1 MANKLRI
8 KKSLR
13 DFSSYSAD
21 KTDYRYRL
29 NANELPFEY
38 KEIFKLGSLEEKILK
53 KNKITD
59 LNRYPD
65 SFQGEL
71 KSNILKFYKLKKGQ
85 ILFGN
90 GSDELILYI
99 LLTLTGKTSKVLYLD
114 PSFSMYRIL
123 TKALGL
129 RGVSVPLRSNF
140 NLNLS
145 KVLRAIKL
153 HDPDVIFIASP
164 NNPSG
169 NSFDKN
175 ELLEVVK
182 YSKGIVVIDEAYSQY
197 SNYSCVNFL
206 KDNKN
211 LLIMKTMSKIGFA
224 SLRLGFLLGDK
235 SVIDSIN
242 KLRLPYN
249 ISTFSQIIANKFYMN
264 PSVIDNH
271 IQTIKNQRVMI
282 IDFLKNFSDVKVFRS
297 DSNFVLIKL
306 KKSLSLYNFLRSN
319 DLIVKNFPNEKKLS
333 NCLRITIGKPVEN
346 NRLMSLI
353 SEFFKK

>member
-1 MANKLRI
+1 
-8 KKSLR
+8 
-13 DFSSYSAD
+13 
-21 KTDYRYRL
+21 
-29 NANELPFEY
+29 
-38 KEIFKLGSLEEKILK
+38 
-53 KNKITD
+53 
-59 LNRYPD
+59 
-65 SFQGEL
+65 
-71 KSNILKFYKLKKGQ
+71 
-85 ILFGN
+85 
-90 GSDELILYI
+90 
-99 LLTLTGKTSKVLYLD
+99 
-114 PSFSMYRIL
+114 MYRIL